1 MGSYDE
7 NKIVNF
13 IESYFNKYITENFAL
28 WDVYRLNYE
37 DGEFKDLTVY
47 YHTWEG
53 NDIVKSYIQHVIE
66 IPYTDIT

>member
-1 MGSYDE
+1 MGSYVE

-37 DGEFKDLTVY
+37 DGEFKSLTVY